1 MPSSAPRSGATATLL
16 TGARLGSSADV
27 GSIAVD
33 QGRVVSVGPVI
44 SVAEVSR
51 LLDRPT
57 AEVDVIHLDGLTVLP
72 GLWDHHVHFDQ
83 WSLIR
88 SWIDLSSAASPESV
102 VSAVRRR
109 LEQARARIDRPLVG
123 YGFRDGLWATRPHR
137 EQLDAVSAEIPLVM
151 VSGDLHQAW
160 LNAAALRR
168 YGLPDDGDGLLR
180 EDAWQPVM
188 ADIRAIPA
196 EAMDAAARDASR
208 AAAARGV
215 VGIVDY
221 ESGDNL
227 AAWSRRASTEALLL
241 RVRASVWPAYLE
253 PAIERGLRTGDVLP
267 GADGLLTMGSLKV
280 ITDGSLNTRTAFCH
294 EAYQGEPDNVG
305 LLTVPPEQLDALMRR
320 AWSHGIETAIHAIG
334 DHANTLVLDAF
345 AEVGSVGSV
354 EHAQLLTHAD
364 VARFAALGV
373 TASVQPEHALDDRD
387 VADHYW
393 AGRTGRA
400 FMLRDLVQSGA
411 RLALGSD
418 APVAPLDPW
427 VTLAAAVSRSR
438 DGREPWH
445 PEQEIDLDTALA
457 ASTATGHT
465 DVRVGDPADLVVT
478 ELDLATAEAEDLRT
492 APVSATMLAGRWIHG
507 SAAWP

>member
-1 MPSSAPRSGATATLL
+1 MLPSAPRSGAPATLL
-16 TGARLGSSADV
+16 TGARLGSRADV
-27 GSIAVD
+27 GAVAVD
-33 QGRVVSVGPVI
+33 RGRVVYVGPLL
-44 SVAEVSR
+44 SVAELGR
-51 LLDRPT
+51 RLDRPAT
-57 AEVDVIHLDGLTVLP
+57 EIDVLHLDGLTVLP

-88 SWIDLSSAASPESV
+88 SWIDLSSAAGPVSV

-109 LEQARARIDRPLVG
+109 VEQGRVRLDRPLVG
-123 YGFRDGLWATRPHR
+123 YGFRDGLWAQRPHR
-137 EQLDAVSAEIPLVM
+137 EQLDAVSTDIALVM

-188 ADIRAIPA
+188 ADIRAVPT
-196 EAMDAAARDASR
+196 EEMDAAARDAGR

-227 AAWSRRASTEALLL
+227 AAWPRRAGAEALAL

-253 PAIERGLRTGDVLP
+253 GAIERGLRTGDVLP
-267 GADGLLTMGSLKV
+267 ATDGLVTMGSLKV
-280 ITDGSLNTRTAFCH
+280 ITDGSLNTRTAYCH
-294 EAYQGEPDNVG
+294 DPYQGEPDNVG
-305 LLTVPPEQLDALMRR
+305 LLTVPPEQLVALMRR

-345 AEVGSVGSV
+345 AEVGSAGSV
-354 EHAQLLTHAD
+354 EHAQLLTHSD

-387 VADHYW
+387 VADHFW

-400 FMLRDLVQSGA
+400 FRLRDLVRTGA
-411 RLALGSD
+411 RLAMGSD

-427 VTLAAAVSRSR
+427 VTLAAAMSRSR

-445 PEQEIDLDTALA
+445 PEQEIDLTIALA
-457 ASTATGHT
+457 ASTATGRA
-465 DVRVGDPADLVVT
+465 DVRVGDPADLVLT
-478 ELDLATAEAEDLRT
+478 ELDLATAGAADLRN
-492 APVSATMLAGRWIHG
+492 ASVSATMLAGRWTHW
-507 SAAWP
+507 SPTAP